1 LPTASTFCLRLA
13 DKNYED
19 RMPSQE
25 EPAQPIP
32 AIQYTV
38 ESANRMAEELRAIPA
53 KDPAKRKLDKQGMVS
68 LLASEL
74 IALQQR
80 GYTIEEVAESLRGRG
95 LAITTPTL
103 KNYLQRA
110 KSKTEKRAKSGARV
124 TSSRSG
130 GETPKAAKP
139 EAPNASAPVMT
150 PTTTAAK
157 QAASAPEAGAA
168 PDAAPLRSGKGAFLV
183 KDKDSY

>member
-1 LPTASTFCLRLA
+1 
-13 DKNYED
+13 
-19 RMPSQE
+19 MPSQE
-25 EPAQPIP
+25 EPAQAVP
-32 AIQYTV
+32 AIEYTV
-38 ESANRMAEELRAIPA
+38 ERANRMAEELRAIPA

-110 KSKTEKRAKSGARV
+110 KSQTEKRAKSGAR
-124 TSSRSG
+124 TASSGSG
-130 GETPKAAKP
+130 SGAPKAAKR
-139 EAPNASAPVMT
+139 EAPNVST
-150 PTTTAAK
+150 PTPIQTPPAAK
-157 QAASAPEAGAA
+157 QATSTPEVGAA
-168 PDAAPLRSGKGAFLV
+168 TEATALRSGKGAFLV
-183 KDKDSY
+183 QDKKSY